1 MTFYQYTMG
10 GGSDYVHYGMFKTPE
25 DDLKTAS
32 HNTVELLAELARRV
46 SSLGLSQGKNVR
58 VLDLGA
64 GKGGAARYLAATFG
78 CHVTCYNLGENQNKH
93 NLEKAKE
100 EGLEGLI
107 ACRKGMAR
115 SMSRSPL
122 RMRPQVCC
130 MRPDVHCVPVRSRFP
145 EHNCVASVWCVEAC
159 GIFYYEH
166 GYFQDVFCF
175 ASMETCDI
183 CHFEPGGRHG
193 LRHEVQE

>member
-1 MTFYQYTMG
+1 MQCINAQYDSEASMTFYQYTMG
-10 GGSDYVHYGMFKTPE
+10 GGSDYVHYGMFKTPD

-100 EGLEGLI
+100 EGLEGVI
-107 ACRKGMAR
+107 ACRKGVYP
-115 SMSRSPL
+115 SMP
-122 RMRPQVCC
+122 
-130 MRPDVHCVPVRSRFP
+130 CVNSSSILAV
-145 EHNCVASVWCVEAC
+145 
-159 GIFYYEH
+159 
-166 GYFQDVFCF
+166 
-175 ASMETCDI
+175 
-183 CHFEPGGRHG
+183 
-193 LRHEVQE
+193 L